1 MEARKL
7 EDLLQQNLYSYQLA
21 VNEDRALPDATTGL
35 KPVHLRILWGCFDGG
50 YVSGKEYKKSARI
63 VGDVM
68 GKYHPHGDSSIYEA
82 LIRLAQNWKMR
93 YPIMD
98 VHGNMGNIDGDG
110 PAAMR
115 YTNARLA
122 KLAEDGML
130 TNIKKNV
137 VDFIPNY
144 DEDEEEPISL
154 PAIFPNLLCNP
165 NNGIGWAMA
174 CEWLPHN
181 LKEVAQAIYDYLDN
195 KEPMLPGPDFP
206 TGGMIYNQKDM
217 EKCYKT
223 GRGTVRI
230 RARYELEK
238 DSIVF
243 YEIPYGTTTEAL
255 IEKIIQV
262 AKDSIPEI
270 LEVTN
275 ESDKKFRLV
284 VKCEKGASLDGIA
297 AKLYAKTALQ
307 TTVSFN
313 QVALV
318 GGKPKLINL
327 KEAIEIY
334 IAHNIN
340 CIIREAEFDKRK
352 VTDRLH
358 IIEGLIKALEDID
371 NIIALIKQS
380 SSSADAKE
388 KLIEKYSFSEVQAKA
403 ILDMKLSRLAKLE
416 KVELNQEAIDLQNTL
431 NEIMA
436 LLNSRELQQ
445 EELKKRLGAI
455 VKKYG
460 DERRTVLTNI
470 EIKKEEKEIETVVPE
485 ECVVIATQSGEI
497 KRVASKTFKAQ
508 KRNGKGVKSEDEA
521 VLDIISTNTVDTLM
535 IFTNKGKMYRLLVDN
550 VPAGTNVSKG
560 TRIGTLVNME
570 PEEKVIAITSLYRKT
585 DAQFVLFFTKKGL
598 IKKTS
603 LEEYTKVKR
612 STGIAAINLKD
623 GDSIANVTF
632 VKDEEVLVVTKK
644 GMSIRFT
651 TSDISPIGRVTAGI
665 KSIKL
670 DETDEVIVGLPIHNK
685 NDNVT
690 VFSANGYG
698 KKTLLEEFP
707 LQGRAGK
714 GVMLYK
720 PNSITGDVIGAAMTN
735 EEDNVLIVGKPNSIC
750 ISAVDIPLL
759 GRVSTGNLMI
769 KGSIIKSVVKL

>member
-1 MEARKL
+1 M
-7 EDLLQQNLYSYQLA
+7 
-21 VNEDRALPDATTGL
+21 
-35 KPVHLRILWGCFDGG
+35 
-50 YVSGKEYKKSARI
+50 
-63 VGDVM
+63 
-68 GKYHPHGDSSIYEA
+68 
-82 LIRLAQNWKMR
+82 
-93 YPIMD
+93 
-98 VHGNMGNIDGDG
+98 
-110 PAAMR
+110 
-115 YTNARLA
+115 
-122 KLAEDGML
+122 
-130 TNIKKNV
+130 
-137 VDFIPNY
+137 
-144 DEDEEEPISL
+144 
-154 PAIFPNLLCNP
+154 
-165 NNGIGWAMA
+165 
-174 CEWLPHN
+174 
-181 LKEVAQAIYDYLDN
+181 
-195 KEPMLPGPDFP
+195 
-206 TGGMIYNQKDM
+206 
-217 EKCYKT
+217 
-223 GRGTVRI
+223 
-230 RARYELEK
+230 
-238 DSIVF
+238 
-243 YEIPYGTTTEAL
+243 
-255 IEKIIQV
+255 

-340 CIIREAEFDKRK
+340 CIIRETEFDKKK

-358 IIEGLIKALEDID
+358 IIDGLIKALEDID

-431 NEIMA
+431 SEIMA

-445 EELKKRLGAI
+445 EELKKRLGVI

-460 DERRTVLTNI
+460 DERRTILTNI
-470 EIKKEEKEIETVVPE
+470 EIKKEEKEIEAVVPE
-485 ECVVIATQSGEI
+485 DCVVIITQAGEI
-497 KRVASKTFKAQ
+497 KRVASNTFKTQ
-508 KRNGKGVKSEDEA
+508 KRNGKGVKNESDA
-521 VLDIISTNTVDTLM
+521 ILDIISTNTIDTLM
-535 IFTNKGKMYRLLVDN
+535 VFTNKGKMYRLLVDN
-550 VPAGTNVSKG
+550 VPAGTNASKG
-560 TRIGTLVNME
+560 VRIGTLVNME
-570 PEEKVIAITSLYRKT
+570 PDEKVAAITSLYRKT
-585 DAQFVLFFTKKGL
+585 DAEYVLFFTKKGL
-598 IKKTS
+598 VKKTT

-632 VKDEEVLVVTKK
+632 VKDEEVLVATKN

-651 TSDISPIGRVTAGI
+651 TADISPIGRVTAGV

-670 DETDEVIVGLPIHNK
+670 DEDDEVIIGLPIHNAK
-685 NDNVT
+685 DSVA
-690 VFSANGYG
+690 VFTENGYG
-698 KKTLLEEFP
+698 KKTSLEEFP
-707 LQGRAGK
+707 IQGRAGK

-720 PNSITGDVIGAAMTN
+720 PSKITGNVVGVSMVSND
-735 EEDNVLIVGKPNSIC
+735 DNILIVGKPNSIC
-750 ISAVDIPLL
+750 ISAAEIPLL
-759 GRVSTGNLMI
+759 GRVSAGNIMI
-769 KGSIIKSVVKL
+769 KGSTIKSIVKI